1 MVDSSKI
8 KNFFYKWL
16 PIFFGC
22 HCRDDRSFHYK
33 GERFPICAR
42 CTGELVGIIFS
53 IFSCI
58 FFKLSPLLIVVFML
72 PMIIDGSVQMLTSYE
87 SNNIK
92 RFVTGFLFGY
102 ALFMFL
108 AVSTVATF
116 NFGQQIGIKY
126 FVN

>member
-1 MVDSSKI
+1 MVASNKM
-8 KNFFYKWL
+8 KNFLYKWL
-16 PIFFGC
+16 PIVFGC

-33 GERFPICAR
+33 GKKFPICAR
-42 CTGELVGIIFS
+42 CTGELFGIVFS

-58 FFKLSPLLIVVFML
+58 FFKLSPLLIVLFML
-72 PMIIDGSVQMLTSYE
+72 PMIIDGTVQMLTSYE

-102 ALFMFL
+102 ALFMFV

-116 NFGQQIGIKY
+116 NFGRQIGIKY